1 MAMLAEPRRR
11 KRYNLCPRGKA
22 LYEDENRF
30 GTKMLEKMGWTKGSG
45 LGANLSGEKDFVRI
59 RFKNDA
65 EGLGFEQRDDQWTV
79 HEDGFNGLL
88 KSLNGDDSGAKDKE
102 PESEEEARPMGFGFK
117 AVEPEEPSKKKLK
130 ENTSGMSLEER
141 SKQSRARVHYKK
153 FTRGKDLAQYSEKD
167 LANIFGKKATE
178 DVEKYPEPVLAVQPK
193 EPKEENPNFAGV
205 QTIITGLSTTDY
217 FKQKMEAMKNK
228 LKKGSG
234 FQVEDNNEAQ
244 TNGHDEKLQQT
255 LAENGEVPT
264 KKKKKKKDKE
274 RTEESPIAEEELV
287 EVAPKPKKKKKSK
300 RSSLDETEQSEEK
313 LVENGEQT
321 NESPTV
327 VEEIEQDA
335 SKLKKKKKSKRSSQD
350 ETQQAEN
357 SFVEEKLVDTE
368 EKIDESML
376 KKKKKSKK
384 VTLDESEKS
393 ENIGVESE
401 EITEQSDSTSSKKK
415 KSKKKEEATEEV
427 QINEQTEG
435 SDQKRKRKSEKNKET
450 AEDSV
455 EEPAAKKKKK
465 SKKTDDVIII
475 DDDLQGTNESE
486 AANENSSKK
495 KSKSNN
501 SEEASQTQKKITI
514 DLTTKKKKKSKEE
527 KKGTDTDEKDSVETP
542 PPASEASQTQE
553 KITID
558 LTDEASSKKK
568 KKSKEE
574 KKSRDTDEK
583 DSVET
588 PPASNA
594 TAKKSKRTTKF
605 NASSEPMGKLEI
617 TSLALA
623 VEAAV
628 GNRKDSGE
636 KDGNDVSAE
645 DNISGDKSVQS
656 ADEPLPKNLLS
667 LKEIQE
673 QLKSFNYFNISKFC
687 ADQFYLFD
695 LSAFNNSTLGE
706 IAGYGI
712 SENVE
717 LNVVNLPSDEM
728 RIQNLWNNKAV
739 KTTKSKKHIRYPRNV
754 QRTSIR
760 AIKKRVAFQGI

>member
-88 KSLNGDDSGAKDKE
+88 KSLNGDDSGAKDNE

-153 FTRGKDLAQYSEKD
+153 FTRGKDLTQYSEKD

-193 EPKEENPNFAGV
+193 EPEQENPNFAGV

-228 LKKGSG
+228 LKKGTA

-244 TNGHDEKLQQT
+244 TNGHDEKLEQT
-255 LAENGEVPT
+255 LAENDEVPT

-274 RTEESPIAEEELV
+274 RTEESPIAEEELE

-313 LVENGEQT
+313 LVENGEKT
-321 NESPTV
+321 DESPAA

-335 SKLKKKKKSKRSSQD
+335 SKLKKKKKSKRSSDD
-350 ETQQAEN
+350 ETQQTEN
-357 SFVEEKLVDTE
+357 IFVEEKLVKTE
-368 EKIDESML
+368 ENIDDSKL

-384 VTLDESEKS
+384 VSIDESE
-393 ENIGVESE
+393 NICVESV
-401 EITEQSDSTSSKKK
+401 EITEQSENTSSKKK
-415 KSKKKEEATEEV
+415 KSKKKEEAAEEV

-435 SDQKRKRKSEKNKET
+435 SDQKRKRKSEKNKES

-455 EEPAAKKKKK
+455 EEPVAKKKKK

-475 DDDLQGTNESE
+475 DDNLQGTNESE
-486 AANENSSKK
+486 AANENASKK

-501 SEEASQTQKKITI
+501 SEEASQTQEEITI
-514 DLTTKKKKKSKEE
+514 DLTDEAPTKKKKKSKAE
-527 KKGTDTDEKDSVETP
+527 KKSTDTDEKDSVETP
-542 PPASEASQTQE
+542 PPASEATAN
-553 KITID
+553 K
-558 LTDEASSKKK
+558 SKKK
-568 KKSKEE
+568 I
-574 KKSRDTDEK
+574 
-583 DSVET
+583 
-588 PPASNA
+588 
-594 TAKKSKRTTKF
+594 KF
-605 NASSEPMGKLEI
+605 NTSNQPMGKLEI

-628 GNRKDSGE
+628 GSRKDSG
-636 KDGNDVSAE
+636 KKNGNDVSAE
-645 DNISGDKSVQS
+645 DNISGDKCVQS
-656 ADEPLPKNLLS
+656 ANEDLPKDLLS
-667 LKEIQE
+667 LEEIQE
-673 QLKSFNYFNISKFC
+673 RLKSFNYINISNFC
-687 ADQFYLFD
+687 ADRFYLFD
-695 LSAFNNSTLGE
+695 LSAFNKSTLGE

-717 LNVVNLPSDEM
+717 LNVIHLPGDEK
-728 RIQNLWNNKAV
+728 RIRNLWNNKAV
-739 KTTKSKKHIRYPRNV
+739 DQIKSKKHIRYPRKV

-760 AIKKRVAFQGI
+760 AVKKRVAFQGI